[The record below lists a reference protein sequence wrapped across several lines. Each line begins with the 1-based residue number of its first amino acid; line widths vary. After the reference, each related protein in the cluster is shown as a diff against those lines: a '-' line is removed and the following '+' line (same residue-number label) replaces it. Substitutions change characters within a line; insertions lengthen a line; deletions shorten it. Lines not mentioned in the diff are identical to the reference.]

1 MAGPLKVFN
10 NIFFGFSNI
19 NHLNSIHESYS
30 FLKLYH
36 FMKKDQ
42 GLMKK
47 TVSKLEISP
56 VQISL
61 RNTLVKHDWY
71 KCKEDATNTQYEDV
85 EVPALTNHKILNK
98 HKVCN
103 KRAIHISISTF

>member
-1 MAGPLKVFN
+1 MEK
-10 NIFFGFSNI
+10 
-19 NHLNSIHESYS
+19 
-30 FLKLYH
+30 
-36 FMKKDQ
+36 M
-42 GLMKK
+42 
-47 TVSKLEISP
+47 VSKLEISP

-103 KRAIHISISTF
+103 KRAVVFIFQLQLFKGGKLAAKKSIKVTVAFL